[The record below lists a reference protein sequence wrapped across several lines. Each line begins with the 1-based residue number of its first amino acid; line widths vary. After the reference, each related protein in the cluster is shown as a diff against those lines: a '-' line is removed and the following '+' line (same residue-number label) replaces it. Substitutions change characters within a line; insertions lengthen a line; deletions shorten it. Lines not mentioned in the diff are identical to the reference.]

1 MKLSV
6 YIFAAVA
13 AGKGEIPE
21 AKASGDD
28 EVNADA
34 CIYSE
39 QNGITR
45 VTTEPGITKL
55 TKCYKRFQCNNG
67 AKVQAKVNQMGL
79 GTRQTECM
87 KNFVKLEYSIPRDDF
102 QDFYHWTDHFCDE
115 DLERGWELGKWMNME
130 DDVLFSFEFNEPEY
144 YEWFYSYSQY
154 MYDYYAGQDPH
165 PYPHYPA
172 EEIAKFE
179 IQFKCSNIPDD
190 SDEPDTTTLI
200 PPTNPPGPTTTT
212 INQNYNTIDQEFV

>member
-115 DLERGWELGKWMNME
+115 DLERGWKM
-130 DDVLFSFEFNEPEY
+130 DEY
-144 YEWFYSYSQY
+144 
-154 MYDYYAGQDPH
+154 GRR
-165 PYPHYPA
+165 
-172 EEIAKFE
+172 
-179 IQFKCSNIPDD
+179 CSIF
-190 SDEPDTTTLI
+190 I
-200 PPTNPPGPTTTT
+200 
-212 INQNYNTIDQEFV
+212 